1 MANLV
6 SAALRK
12 IIWDRAGQRC
22 EYCQL
27 HEDDSGYT
35 HQVDHVVSRKHGGQ
49 TILGN
54 LALCCIVCNR
64 FKGSDI
70 ASLDA
75 EGRAVLFFNPRS
87 DQWADHFKISG
98 PHIVPR
104 TKTGAATIRILQM
117 NSTERIEERHNL
129 QILGTYP
136 RQ

>member
-1 MANLV
+1 MASLF

-12 IIWDRAGQRC
+12 KILDRAGQRC
-22 EYCQL
+22 EYCKL

-49 TILGN
+49 TILDN
-54 LALCCIVCNR
+54 LAFCCIVCNR

-70 ASLDA
+70 ASFDT
-75 EGRAVLFFNPRS
+75 EGRAVRFFNPRS
-87 DQWADHFKISG
+87 DQWEDHFEISG

-104 TKTGAATIRILQM
+104 TETGEARIRILRM
-117 NSTERIEERHNL
+117 NSTERIEERHSL